1 MIAVMNGKET
11 MSEETI
17 FKAGQ
22 AIGPYRIVR
31 CIGCGG
37 MGEVYEVEHESLGV
51 HYALKTFVYRGGKSW
66 PMLRAKFMEEGQVLA
81 RLRHPNLIRVFDLSI
96 DGAAGVAYYVM
107 DLVLYKDGNPYTL
120 ADVVRSSASEDYMY
134 TWFRDL
140 CNALDYIHSKGVVH
154 RDVKLNNILL
164 NADKHVT
171 LSDFGI
177 AHIFGDGLV
186 KASAG
191 ACPTGAFDPAGKKT
205 VLGTDYYTAPEV
217 GKGAAPTPAADTY
230 ALGVAMFKM
239 LTGVWYE
246 PGQDARAL
254 LAGSRW
260 KYRWAEILPE
270 MLARNPKDR
279 PQILA
284 QAVIGLLPSEE
295 RAGDGK
301 EFRTQ
306 TRRRKRVVA
315 MWGGAALLAVVG
327 LFSGLNAWRAHN
339 VSPQDNLRR
348 VGVEQQKQVEPATHR
363 KAGEEDWTKLTVRE
377 DELNANLSPEKEA
390 KPVKSEAVPRT
401 AVERAEERKGSDLD
415 KPMPVIKEVGKVAEA
430 PKEPERPAKEYRWHD
445 GSGEPLEVEFEI
457 GGGIAAR
464 LLPFKAA
471 GSVFWMSRMP
481 VAVTAWRRV
490 KGGYEGLESVESAL
504 PAECPLCVVVGRT
517 EAEAFC
523 RTMTERFRA
532 SLPKGYEVRLATED
546 EMRTALA
553 EDGTAR
559 LCEATG
565 RSVDDCVGLT
575 GAVAR
580 ARFRRVKADCRLER
594 FGKWAEDGQLTGKKV
609 VVGGLSMPRASG
621 VVGLCNEGT
630 KSSPLHFV
638 VGRTLSK

>member
-17 FKAGQ
+17 FKEGQ

-51 HYALKTFVYRGGKSW
+51 RYALKTFVYKGGKSW

-81 RLRHPNLIRVFDLSI
+81 RLRHPNLVRVFDLSI
-96 DGAAGVAYYVM
+96 DGATGVAYYVM

-120 ADVVRSSASEDYMY
+120 ADVVRSSASEDYLY

-191 ACPTGAFDPAGKKT
+191 ACPTGAFYADGNRM
-205 VLGTDYYTAPEV
+205 VLGTDRYMSPEV
-217 GKGAAPTPAADTY
+217 AAGEEPTPAADTY
-230 ALGVAMFKM
+230 ALGVVMFM
-239 LTGVWYE
+239 LLTGVWYE
-246 PGQDARAL
+246 SGLDARAL
-254 LAGSRW
+254 LAGGKW
-260 KYRWAEILPE
+260 KYRWAEVLPS
-270 MLARNPKDR
+270 MLARKPKDR

-295 RAGDGK
+295 SAGDGK
-301 EFRTQ
+301 EIRTRG
-306 TRRRKRVVA
+306 RRRTRAVA

-327 LFSGLNAWRAHN
+327 IFVGLKAWRVHK
-339 VSPQDNLRR
+339 VSLQDNLRR
-348 VGVEQQKQVEPATHR
+348 AEVERQKQAEQAAHR
-363 KAGEEDWTKLTVRE
+363 KVEEEDWIKLTVRE
-377 DELNANLSPEKEA
+377 DELNANLSPEKEV

-401 AVERAEERKGSDLD
+401 AVERTEERKGSDLD
-415 KPMPVIKEVGKVAEA
+415 KPTPVIKEVCKVAEA
-430 PKEPERPAKEYRWHD
+430 PREPERPAKEYRWHD

-471 GSVFWMSRMP
+471 GSAFWMSRMP
-481 VAVTAWRRV
+481 VSVAAWRAV
-490 KGGYEGLESVESAL
+490 NGGYDGLDSIATAL
-504 PAECPLCVVVGRT
+504 PAECPLCVIVERT

-523 RTMTERFRA
+523 RAMTERFRA
-532 SLPKGYEVRLATED
+532 SLPKGYEVRLATEN
-546 EMRTALA
+546 EMRAALA
-553 EDGTAR
+553 EDETAR

-580 ARFRRVKADCRLER
+580 ARFRRMKADCRLER

-609 VVGGLSMPRASG
+609 VIGGLPMPRASG

-630 KSSPLHFV
+630 KASPLHFV
-638 VGRTLSK
+638 VGKVK